1 MRRLYSRKAGFT
13 DKLRAY
19 INSEDDTGIP
29 QENRERAFIYSIVNT
44 LTEIEDIGRVWM
56 LEDGKKLG
64 SIDKIY
70 LGNSLMR
77 NPGILVNE

>member
-1 MRRLYSRKAGFT
+1 M
-13 DKLRAY
+13 
-19 INSEDDTGIP
+19 
-29 QENRERAFIYSIVNT
+29 NT